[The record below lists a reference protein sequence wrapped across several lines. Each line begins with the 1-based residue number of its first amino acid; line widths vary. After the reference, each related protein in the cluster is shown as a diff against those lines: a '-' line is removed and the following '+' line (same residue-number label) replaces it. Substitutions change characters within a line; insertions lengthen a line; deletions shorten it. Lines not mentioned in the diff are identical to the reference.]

1 MDDFIFNFIFEE
13 LKDRTFCNSKQFR
26 VVLEKKYGIKDREL
40 GTKLWVAI
48 SNYQIKK
55 YGQSIN
61 PNLYIDLSKE
71 TLYRKAQIRKAVMYE
86 RIHGK
91 SR

>member
-26 VVLEKKYGIKDREL
+26 VVIEKKYGIKDRAL

-61 PNLYIDLSKE
+61 PNLYIDLTKE
-71 TLYRKAQIRKAVMYE
+71 TLRKKAHIRRTVKRRKLYG
-86 RIHGK
+86 GK
-91 SR
+91 

>member
-13 LKDRTFCNSKQFR
+13 LKDRTFCNSIQFR
-26 VVLEKKYGIKDREL
+26 MLLEKKYGIKDKAL
-40 GTKLWVAI
+40 GTRLWTAI

-61 PNLYIDLSKE
+61 PQNWVDLSKE
-71 TLYRKAQIRKAVMYE
+71 TLRKK
-86 RIHGK
+86 GK
-91 SR
+91 LRRDAKYQRLKR

>member
-1 MDDFIFNFIFEE
+1 MDNFIFNFIFEE
-13 LKDRTFCNSKQFR
+13 LKDRTFCNSIQFR
-26 VVLEKKYGIKDREL
+26 MLLEKKYGIKDRAL
-40 GTKLWVAI
+40 GTKLWIAI

-71 TLYRKAQIRKAVMYE
+71 TLRKKAHIRRSVKREKLYG
-86 RIHGK
+86 RN
-91 SR
+91 R

>member
-13 LKDRTFCNSKQFR
+13 LKDKTFCNSKQFR
-26 VVLEKKYGIKDREL
+26 VVIEKKYGIKDRAL

-61 PNLYIDLSKE
+61 PNLYIDLTKE
-71 TLYRKAQIRKAVMYE
+71 TLRKKAHIRKCVKRE
-86 RIHGK
+86 KLHGRK
-91 SR
+91 

>member
-1 MDDFIFNFIFEE
+1 MDEFMFNFIFSE
-13 LKDRTFCNSKQFR
+13 LKDRTFSSAIQFR
-26 VVLEKKYGIKDREL
+26 ALLKKKYGIEDTAL

-61 PNLYIDLSKE
+61 PELWIDFSKE
-71 TLYRKAQIRKAVMYE
+71 ELRRKGKIRRASIH
-86 RIHGK
+86 RIK
-91 SR
+91 RR